1 DRELY
6 CSDNRLLSSGI
17 EDTEVQATEHYESK
31 KEEEEQVL
39 DEESQLMAM
48 MGLPLAFASSS
59 EQKVRKR
66 RRPYRKPVTC
76 VEDKEADKDLQQ
88 VYKI

>member
-1 DRELY
+1 
-6 CSDNRLLSSGI
+6 
-17 EDTEVQATEHYESK
+17 SK

-59 EQKVRKR
+59 EQKVQKR

-88 VYKI
+88 VYKTDECQNELQQVVDVDEEIHDTCWESYW